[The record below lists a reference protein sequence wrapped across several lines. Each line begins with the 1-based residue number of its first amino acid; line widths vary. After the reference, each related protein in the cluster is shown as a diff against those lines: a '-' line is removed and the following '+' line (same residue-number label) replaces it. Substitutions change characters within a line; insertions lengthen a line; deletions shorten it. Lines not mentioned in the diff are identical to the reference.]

1 MEDEKKPEESN
12 AAENSGSWKCPSCGT
27 ENTGK
32 FCSNCG
38 TAKPEEKKPEP
49 VKTEEKKEEPKA
61 APAAAEAKPVPPV
74 PPAPTMPP
82 KKPSIWKPVLI
93 VLLALGLGFAGG
105 YLATRTEN
113 AEISDLKEEVAD
125 LKNEVSELNGKVEVL
140 EGTNSFFGG
149 FFGNGSGSSSDDGS
163 SSDKKNIFSG
173 EGEDSDEE
181 DTGGAA
187 LGLSIQFGSGKPTI
201 QGFASN
207 SKAEEAGLKVG
218 DVLEKLDGEEALT
231 YQEVKEF
238 LADKN
243 PGDTV
248 EVTVDRDGEEVT
260 VELEL
265 VERTSDYS
273 SGSTIQTPEQSGFP
287 DDSETQNG

>member
-1 MEDEKKPEESN
+1 MEDEKKPEESK
-12 AAENSGSWKCPSCGT
+12 AAEHSGSWKCPSCGT

-38 TAKPEEKKPEP
+38 MAKPEEKKPEE
-49 VKTEEKKEEPKA
+49 VKPEEPAKAEEKKEEPKA
-61 APAAAEAKPVPPV
+61 APAAAEAKPV
-74 PPAPTMPP
+74 PP

-105 YLATRTEN
+105 YLATRAEN

-149 FFGNGSGSSSDDGS
+149 FFGNGSGSSNNGS
-163 SSDKKNIFSG
+163 SSDKENIFSG
-173 EGEDSDEE
+173 EGEDSSKE

-201 QGFASN
+201 QGFSSN

-218 DVLEKLDGEEALT
+218 DVLEKLDGKEALT

-260 VELEL
+260 VQLEL
-265 VERTSDYS
+265 VERTSDYN

-287 DDSETQNG
+287 DESETQNG

>member
-38 TAKPEEKKPEP
+38 TAKPEEKKSEEVKPEEKKPEP
-49 VKTEEKKEEPKA
+49 VKAEEKKEEPKA
-61 APAAAEAKPVPPV
+61 AEVKPAAPEAKPVPPV
-74 PPAPTMPP
+74 PPMPP

-149 FFGNGSGSSSDDGS
+149 FFGNGSGSSSDNGD

-207 SKAEEAGLKVG
+207 SKAEEAGLQVG
-218 DVLEKLDGEEALT
+218 DVLEKLDG
-231 YQEVKEF
+231 
-238 LADKN
+238 
-243 PGDTV
+243 
-248 EVTVDRDGEEVT
+248 
-260 VELEL
+260 
-265 VERTSDYS
+265 
-273 SGSTIQTPEQSGFP
+273 
-287 DDSETQNG
+287 

>member
-1 MEDEKKPEESN
+1 MEDEKKPEECK
-12 AAENSGSWKCPSCGT
+12 AAEHSGSWKCPSCGT

-38 TAKPEEKKPEP
+38 MAKPEEKKPKEVKPEEP
-49 VKTEEKKEEPKA
+49 AKAEEKKEEPKA
-61 APAAAEAKPVPPV
+61 APAAAEAKPV
-74 PPAPTMPP
+74 PP

-105 YLATRTEN
+105 YLATRSEN

-149 FFGNGSGSSSDDGS
+149 FFGNGSGSSNNGS
-163 SSDKKNIFSG
+163 SSDKENIFSG
-173 EGEDSDEE
+173 EGEDSSKE

-201 QGFASN
+201 QGFSSN

-218 DVLEKLDGEEALT
+218 DVLEKLDGKEALT

-260 VELEL
+260 VQLEL
-265 VERTSDYS
+265 VERTSDYN

-287 DDSETQNG
+287 DESETQNG